1 MKKVTMALLVGG
13 ATLAL
18 ASFAFAQ
25 TPTLNEVVS
34 NDIGGDDHEF
44 VEICGLPG
52 TSMSSYTLV
61 EIEGDAGSATG
72 TIDKA
77 IPLVG
82 VIGASGFFTIGH
94 AAITCADQLLD
105 AAVAIENGG
114 KTILLVQGF
123 TGSVGMDIDVN
134 DDGAADGPIGNI
146 VDAVAMGVVGDLTY
160 YGAPFIGPDGA
171 FDPAGVAR
179 CDDCTGA
186 WGMICLNGTEPAPV
200 GTACVLGGDPAY
212 VETFASPCE
221 ANSCGTVSVDQSTWG
236 STKAMYR

>member
-13 ATLAL
+13 AMLSL
-18 ASFAFAQ
+18 CSMAFAQ
-25 TPTLNEVVS
+25 ATSLNEVVS
-34 NDIGGDDHEF
+34 NDISTDDHEF
-44 VEICGLPG
+44 VEICAVPG

-61 EIEGDAGSATG
+61 EIEGELPLSG

-77 IPLVG
+77 IQLVG
-82 VIGASGFFTIGH
+82 VVGPSGLFTIGH

-105 AAVAIENGG
+105 ASIENGG

-123 TGSVGMDIDVN
+123 TGAVGQDIDLD
-134 DDGAADGPIGNI
+134 DDGIADGPIGTVI
-146 VDAVAMGVVGDLTY
+146 DAVGMGNVGDLATY
-160 YGAPFIGPDGA
+160 YGAPFVGPDGT

-179 CDDCTGA
+179 CDDCQGD

-221 ANSCGTVSVDQSTWG
+221 SNACGTISVDPSTWG
-236 STKAMYR
+236 TTKAMYR